1 MRNSSGC
8 SVSGQ
13 RTCHGC
19 SVTVPICAAHTIAA
33 GWVTFSA
40 SAVRPDG
47 NVTRQVCR

>member
-1 MRNSSGC
+1 MRNSSGW

-13 RTCHGC
+13 RTCQGC
-19 SVTVPICAAHTIAA
+19 SVIVPICAAHTIAA

-47 NVTRQVCR
+47 NVTRQVSR